1 MSNKNKFG
9 TEGLGILLRQQAIPA
24 SIGILIMSIY
34 GIVDTFFVGRWV
46 GPNGIG
52 AITVV
57 LPIVYLIAS
66 IGMSIGVGGA
76 SIISRALGDKNE
88 EKAYKTF
95 ANQVILTLALASLI
109 VFLCYV
115 FIDDVLYA
123 FGGKGEIQ
131 KYAKDYFEVL
141 LFGVPFLAWAMMSN
155 NVIRAEGFPKVAM
168 FILIVPAVANI
179 ILDPILIVGLD
190 MGIKGAAWATS
201 LSYVASASYAA
212 WFFLFGK
219 SDLKLKLKDLVLNWP
234 IIKEIASI
242 GSVTLARQG
251 TISVLSIV
259 LNNSL
264 FFYGGEMALNIYG
277 IIQRLMLFIN
287 FPVLGITQGF
297 VPIVGY
303 NYGAKLWDRVRGIT
317 NLSIKSASIIALAIF
332 SLIMILAPQIAAI
345 FTDDAELIAR
355 TAPAMRLT
363 FLATPLL
370 AISLLGS
377 AYFQAIGKALPALLL
392 ALTKQGFFL
401 IPLVLLLPLMFDL
414 EGVWYAFPIADIGAA
429 AISYYYIQRNMDK
442 LKAMKEEETKTEE
455 LPEEYDP
462 EMFDFKPEKA
472 N

>member
-1 MSNKNKFG
+1 MSNRNQFA
-9 TEGLGILLRQQAIPA
+9 TEGLGKLLQQQAIPA

-46 GPNGIG
+46 GANGIG

-57 LPIVYLIAS
+57 LPITYLIAS

-76 SIISRALGDKNE
+76 SIISRALGDKNP
-88 EKAYKTF
+88 EKAHKTF
-95 ANQVILTLALASLI
+95 ANQVILTLVLAILI
-109 VFLCYV
+109 VSLCYV
-115 FIDDVLYA
+115 FIDYVLFA
-123 FGGKGEIQ
+123 FGGKGEIKQ
-131 KYAKDYFEVL
+131 YARDYFEVI
-141 LFGVPFLAWAMMSN
+141 LFGIPFLAWAMMSN

-179 ILDPILIVGLD
+179 ILDPILIVGFD
-190 MGIKGAAWATS
+190 MGIKGAAWATT
-201 LSYVASASYAA
+201 LSYIASASYAA

-219 SDLKLKLKDLVLNWP
+219 SDLKLKVKDLVLNWP
-234 IIKEIASI
+234 IIREIASI

-251 TISVLSIV
+251 TISVLAMV

-264 FFYGGEMALNIYG
+264 FFYGGEMGLSIYG
-277 IIQRLMLFIN
+277 IINRLMLFIN

-297 VPIVGY
+297 VPIVGF
-303 NYGAKLWDRVRGIT
+303 NYGAKLWDRVAGIT
-317 NLSIKSASIIALAIF
+317 NLSMKTASMIAFGIF
-332 SLIMILAPQIAAI
+332 IMIMILAPKIAAI
-345 FTDDAELIAR
+345 FTEDAELIAR

-401 IPLVLLLPLMFDL
+401 IPLVLILPLFFGL
-414 EGVWYAFPIADIGAA
+414 NGIWYSFPIADIGAA
-429 AISYYYIQRNMDK
+429 AISYYYIQRNMKK
-442 LKAMKEEETKTEE
+442 LKLEIAAEEVAPEKEA
-455 LPEEYDP
+455 LAP
-462 EMFDFKPEKA
+462 EMLIPKA
-472 N
+472 ENAK